1 MRLYSFR
8 EYGSSDYL
16 KQLMKIKLANFKLF
30 SRSPP
35 LMVLTSYQLPL
46 VNPGIKLTLKLI
58 LKSCNHLQLHLQGRL
73 HAQHKMP

>member
-1 MRLYSFR
+1 MGLYSFS
-8 EYGSSDYL
+8 EYGSSDHL

-35 LMVLTSYQLPL
+35 LMVLNSYQLPL
-46 VNPGIKLTLKLI
+46 VNPGIKLRLKLI

-73 HAQHKMP
+73 RPTRMP